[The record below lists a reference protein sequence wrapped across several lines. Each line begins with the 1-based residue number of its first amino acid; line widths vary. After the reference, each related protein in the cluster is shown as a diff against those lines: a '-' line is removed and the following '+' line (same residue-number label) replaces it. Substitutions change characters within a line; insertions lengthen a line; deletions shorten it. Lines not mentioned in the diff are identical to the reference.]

1 MFTFQR
7 AREHLSVYGSIEQI
21 ILTGSYKEKSREYAN
36 LLKLQCERLT
46 ALLNDTLFTHGL
58 DSLIKQ
64 AESPD
69 AAYEIQAIM
78 LDLKRFLDYIPEEK
92 KVLMEAGLSEPLA
105 EAITYR
111 QYLTRQ
117 IHLQQIAMD
126 SAMTVRLPSL
136 QDIPRSLESIRQS
149 VCSTARVMDEHADYI
164 QSRSRADRRELVW
177 LGYATLIANATATT
191 YGPNVATVSLVF
203 AQMFFNQANNLTP

>member
-1 MFTFQR
+1 M
-7 AREHLSVYGSIEQI
+7 
-21 ILTGSYKEKSREYAN
+21 LTSSYKEKSREYAN
-36 LLKLQCERLT
+36 LLKLQCERLI
-46 ALLNDTLFTHGL
+46 ALLNDTLFTDGL

-92 KVLMEAGLSEPLA
+92 KILMEAGLSEPLA

-136 QDIPRSLESIRQS
+136 QDIPRNLESVRQS
-149 VCSTARVMDEHADYI
+149 VCSTAHVMDEHADYI
-164 QSRSRADRRELVW
+164 QSRSRSDWTELVW
-177 LGYATLIANATATT
+177 LGHATTIANVAAMS
-191 YGPNVATVSLVF
+191 YGLNVAAVSLVF
-203 AQMFFNQANNLTP
+203 GQMFFNQANNIRP